1 LGHKVHG
8 RRAAGRGGGLLPG
21 RRTSVPFSLAVAS
34 SLPLLL
40 SASAASEELCAE
52 MNLVRRVS

>member
-1 LGHKVHG
+1 MHILFNNAHPLSV
-8 RRAAGRGGGLLPG
+8 L
-21 RRTSVPFSLAVAS
+21 TSVPFSLAVAS

-52 MNLVRRVS
+52 MNLVRRVSYSSTRT